1 MLQDMRATLCSSRSS
16 FTLVTPTTTVP
27 TIIEHFVEIDCWCND
42 EEFYQSNGPWVSW
55 KTLLLGEYCVT
66 HAPSQHLNCTFVQ
79 VVSIKNDPYEALVCT
94 KLPLNNVIRITSI
107 LRARNRRF
115 RWSSD
120 ETPKHQNVA
129 YFTDILQRTELLY
142 SLVCTCEDGV

>member
-1 MLQDMRATLCSSRSS
+1 M
-16 FTLVTPTTTVP
+16 
-27 TIIEHFVEIDCWCND
+27 
-42 EEFYQSNGPWVSW
+42 
-55 KTLLLGEYCVT
+55 T

-79 VVSIKNDPYEALVCT
+79 VVSTKNDPYEALVCT
-94 KLPLNNVIRITSI
+94 KLPLNNVIRTTSI